1 MKRENSGSS
10 TQYTNNPTKSDLTLA
25 KGTEHESRGSIK
37 NQEENFK
44 KIFNKSETPLQ
55 ILSSGK
61 NNFKFFIR
69 EPRKNI
75 RFCKRIEA
83 EKPPLFIRGRRRPKF
98 IRQNSKSK
106 IIRKKRKRDNLI
118 SWTFKIHR
126 ESN

>member
-1 MKRENSGSS
+1 MLEDVMDTAKKGLDVDYESVRNVFKHYSTLEKKAKNQVNIEKMKRENSGSS

-61 NNFKFFIR
+61 NNFKFFY
-69 EPRKNI
+69 
-75 RFCKRIEA
+75 
-83 EKPPLFIRGRRRPKF
+83 
-98 IRQNSKSK
+98 
-106 IIRKKRKRDNLI
+106 
-118 SWTFKIHR
+118 
-126 ESN
+126 